1 MTWVEIGRNDM
12 GILNDT
18 FKGYKKGASK
28 FLFLNFFFDPNSN
41 SFITSTG
48 SKEFLCRYTFRVQ
61 IRSEMGD

>member
-28 FLFLNFFFDPNSN
+28 FLFF
-41 SFITSTG
+41 
-48 SKEFLCRYTFRVQ
+48 EFLL
-61 IRSEMGD
+61 RSKFKWFYHINWAQGILM